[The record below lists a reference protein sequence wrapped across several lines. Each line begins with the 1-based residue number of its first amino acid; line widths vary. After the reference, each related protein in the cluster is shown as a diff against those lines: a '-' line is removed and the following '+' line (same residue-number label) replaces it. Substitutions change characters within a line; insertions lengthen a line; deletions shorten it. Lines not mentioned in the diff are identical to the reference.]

1 MWQAILRACDAMNL
15 RWNFIDCGDVDV
27 DFDSEEN
34 GEIQHQNDEKSR
46 IVFLC
51 RYVDDFFAIT
61 VTTTASQA
69 NGENGEIMDP
79 VNYAFDRLVE
89 KIHNDSP
96 EPSLVFT
103 TNSNTDSI
111 GFLVDVMA
119 VDRLHGFDLG
129 VQKYL
134 FQLWFDSSNH
144 KEECYVPPNLQTSIS
159 NRLVKIKPPSNIT
172 RLPRPLSE
180 RSFWKGSE
188 YLNFLHVVITTSGAL
203 ERLFCF

>member
-1 MWQAILRACDAMNL
+1 MPRTKERMEVFARMAVDRGVPVVGVKGFAMLCNIHGF
-15 RWNFIDCGDVDV
+15 NIVD
-27 DFDSEEN
+27 
-34 GEIQHQNDEKSR
+34 
-46 IVFLC
+46 
-51 RYVDDFFAIT
+51 
-61 VTTTASQA
+61 
-69 NGENGEIMDP
+69 M
-79 VNYAFDRLVE
+79 
-89 KIHNDSP
+89 
-96 EPSLVFT
+96 
-103 TNSNTDSI
+103 
-111 GFLVDVMA
+111 MA